1 MKREMAGHGQGS
13 VGHSSEPGSTVV
25 ESPLLYSN
33 RVQIQLSSWDFNFEF
48 AQLLIVP
55 NDQEGQAAT
64 VAVNAI
70 QRIVMSP
77 QHAKAFLEIL
87 RQNVEEWEKQF
98 GEIQLVSSGTT
109 LDI

>member
-1 MKREMAGHGQGS
+1 MAEQKGGES
-13 VGHSSEPGSTVV
+13 SSESGGTVV
-25 ESPLLYSN
+25 EGPLLYSN
-33 RVQIQLSSWDFNFEF
+33 KVQIQLSSWDFNFEF

-55 NDQEGQAAT
+55 NEQEGQPAT

-70 QRIVMSP
+70 HRIIMSP

-98 GEIQLVSSGTT
+98 GEIRLAPSGTSI
-109 LDI
+109 DV